1 MQMNGAESENGKHLN
16 RRDAALRV
24 CPVCLSHTDDKK
36 AGRPAA
42 ARGATCLLPVVQVPE
57 RM

>member
-1 MQMNGAESENGKHLN
+1 MQMDGAESENGKHLN

-42 ARGATCLLPVVQVPE
+42 ATCLLPVVQVPE
-57 RM
+57 HM